1 MAATCRT
8 PLIRRN
14 LVLLEESMSTAA
26 ADLPDTMTTLPET
39 IECPL
44 CIGKGSLTRTE
55 VLERLGMKD
64 FARVAQLSAEEA
76 IRILLK
82 NEKESEQARWAKF
95 EVELT
100 KRLAEV
106 NDKHNAELQK
116 LQTEKNE
123 VSVRLKEFEKNSATV
138 VSNAKQQERLTTEK
152 ELQKQLNTLTGRI
165 ADLEA
170 TQKLAEQQKA
180 TEVAKAKA
188 ELEAAL
194 NTEKA
199 KANDLDRRVKDYLGE
214 VEKLRGRNEELQA
227 EMAKV
232 ARVGK
237 KEEIDFAEDVR
248 SWSGIWISD
257 KLTRRGDYLLAFR
270 DGAGNALDPKMVVDN
285 KDKASVT
292 EPDVK
297 KLIRD
302 CREHKLMVGV
312 IVTREETQ
320 LRSSDRECRWGQED
334 GIWLLRSTRGWLQ
347 RDLEVLKPVFE
358 RMRVEGADFLQKNA
372 ALADEV
378 RRTFVDLDEIDK
390 ELRKAGTA
398 IDKAKMATANY
409 HTRLSGLC
417 DGASQGKKPPAA
429 SGGEFGTS
437 AATGD

>member
-1 MAATCRT
+1 
-8 PLIRRN
+8 
-14 LVLLEESMSTAA
+14 MSTLV
-26 ADLPDTMTTLPET
+26 ADIPDIHNPLPDT

-44 CIGKGSLTRTE
+44 CLGRGELTRTE

-76 IRILLK
+76 IRLLLK
-82 NEKESEQARWAKF
+82 TEKESEQTRWAKF

-106 NDKHNAELQK
+106 NEKHNAELQK

-123 VSVRLKEFEKNSATV
+123 VSIRLKEFESNSAIV
-138 VSNAKQQERLTTEK
+138 LDNAKQQEHLATEK
-152 ELQKQLNTLTGRI
+152 QLQKQLTSLTGRI
-165 ADLEA
+165 AELEA
-170 TQKLAEQQKA
+170 AQKLAEQQKTA
-180 TEVAKAKA
+180 EVVRVKA

-194 NTEKA
+194 HTEKA
-199 KANDLDRRVKDYLGE
+199 KANDLDRRVKDFLDE
-214 VEKLRGRNEELQA
+214 VNKLRERNQELEA

-237 KEEIDFAEDVR
+237 REEMDFAEDVR
-248 SWSGIWISD
+248 SWPGIWIGD
-257 KLTRRGDYLLAFR
+257 KLPRYGDYLLAFR

-285 KDKASVT
+285 KDKTSVT

-302 CREHKLMVGV
+302 CKEHGLMVGV

-320 LRSSDRECRWGQED
+320 LRQFDRECRWGQED
-334 GIWLLRSTRGWLQ
+334 GIWLLRSTRAWLQ

-372 ALADEV
+372 ALAEEI
-378 RRTFVDLDEIDK
+378 RHTFVDIDEIEK
-390 ELRKAGTA
+390 ELRKAGVA
-398 IDKAKMATANY
+398 IDKAKTATANY
-409 HTRLSGLC
+409 HTRLAGLC
-417 DGASQGKKPPAA
+417 DSASLGKKAPAA
-429 SGGEFGTS
+429 SGEAHGTS
-437 AATGD
+437 VAAGD